1 MNLVLPSAPTA
12 LVYGAPA
19 TTKFS
24 SVLIDNDS
32 PNLLVL
38 SSLSVIVA
46 VNCVCSVVPASD
58 EDLNRKWTS
67 PCPLPGADAITVLPS
82 LPATI
87 LCPNS
92 CSAVLA
98 SGERTNPVVYG
109 SCFSYTRHSP
119 ELSASAKTLSPGCS
133 MASSLSVY

>member
-1 MNLVLPSAPTA
+1 MLPSAPTA
-12 LVYGAPA
+12 FVYGAPA

-24 SVLIDNDS
+24 SVLIDSDS

-38 SSLSVIVA
+38 SSLSVMVPTD
-46 VNCVCSVVPASD
+46 CDCKRVPAVD
-58 EDLNRKWTS
+58 EVLNRKCTS
-67 PCPLPGADAITVLPS
+67 PWPLPGADAITVLPS
-82 LPATI
+82 LRATI

-98 SGERTNPVVYG
+98 SGDNTIAVVYG

-119 ELSASAKTLSPGCS
+119 ELSASANTLSPGCS
-133 MASSLSVY
+133 MASSLSV